1 MARYQFGLIPQI
13 LVFVSSLTMKY
24 LNTKTIY
31 RHFHQGTGLN
41 LLSKLKSGESDD
53 LDHKKVLLKLISIE
67 YQTWQTGG
75 FIWTMIGPSLKKLVF
90 KIFTRMV
97 LLEFTP
103 LTVGY
108 VSGHFWVKVLIK
120 IWLFH
125 RCWWLLLLSRACNQH
140 ERSPYPSPT
149 SLTIWSLKATI
160 PV

>member
-31 RHFHQGTGLN
+31 QHFHQGTGLN

-67 YQTWQTGG
+67 YQTWQTDG

-103 LTVGY
+103 LTVEY
-108 VSGHFWVKVLIK
+108 VSGRFWVKV
-120 IWLFH
+120 WLFH
-125 RCWWLLLLSRACNQH
+125 WWWWLFYYLQLVIIRNGLRIRHRYRWLSDH
-140 ERSPYPSPT
+140 
-149 SLTIWSLKATI
+149 
-160 PV
+160 